1 LAGKSGLG
9 VAATNTEDRIISSIG
24 GGPKVESLFGDH
36 QNVCQAGVLFSLPA
50 LLCQGLLKAETIFHD
65 VEKGYY
71 KLVHILLVLAF
82 MALSRIK
89 NPEQLKTC
97 NPGELGK
104 IIGLDRIPETKCL
117 RERIDFICKQ
127 DKAQQYANDL
137 SVRWIEEESC
147 FFFYID
153 GHVRVYHGDKAK
165 LTKKYVSRQKLCL
178 QGTTEFWVNNQEGM
192 PFMVC
197 TGELNEKLKDI
208 IKEKIVPELI
218 EQTKSL
224 ISQASLDA
232 DPQLPRFTIIFDRE
246 AYEPAFFK
254 WLWDSYRIAVIT
266 YRKNVKE
273 KWDEKE
279 FKPIDTMVIENI
291 VTMQICENEVELC
304 DMKMREIRK
313 LGESGH
319 QTSIITTNPKLTA
332 ELIAGKMF
340 SRWSQENFFR
350 YMLSDFDLDHIVQY
364 GVQQIDGERQIV
376 NPLYKQLSYQ
386 IKKLRE
392 KQSRLKNKLFN
403 IVEQNIDGTIEQLR
417 KVLYKQVQIQ
427 ETIKEYDAQI
437 GLKLVERKTQ
447 PTHIKMKELGPDK
460 LYNKLKTES
469 KLFINIIKMIAYR
482 AETAL
487 ANYIVPYYSR
497 SEDERRMF
505 IKEILKKEA
514 DIQPDYQKN
523 ILYVTLHSM
532 STPKKN
538 EIAIKLCEILNDTQT
553 VFPATNLT
561 MFFKTHAL

>member
-1 LAGKSGLG
+1 LQGLG
-9 VAATNTEDRIISSIG
+9 VAATNVEDRIFSSLG
-24 GGPKVESLFGDH
+24 GGKKVESHFENH
-36 QNVCQAGVLFSLPA
+36 KNVCQAGVLFSLPA
-50 LLCQGLLKAETIFHD
+50 LLSQGLLKAETIYCD

-104 IIGLDRIPETKCL
+104 IIGIDRIPETKCL

-127 DKAQQYANDL
+127 GKAQEYAKEL
-137 SVRWIEEESC
+137 STKWIEDENC
-147 FFFYID
+147 FYFYVD

-192 PFMVC
+192 PFMVF

-224 ISQASLDA
+224 INQASLDA
-232 DPQLPRFTIIFDRE
+232 DPQLPRFTLIFDRE

-254 WLWDSYRIAVIT
+254 WLWDTYRIAVIT
-266 YRKNVKE
+266 YRKNVKD
-273 KWDEKE
+273 KWDEKD
-279 FKPIDTMVIENI
+279 FKSIDTTVICNI
-291 VTMQICENEVELC
+291 VTMQVCEKEVELS

-319 QTSIITTNPKLTA
+319 QTSIITTNPKLTT

-364 GVQQIDGERQIV
+364 GVQEIDGERKIV
-376 NPLYKQLSYQ
+376 NPLYKHLSYQ

-403 IVEQNIDGTIEQLR
+403 IVEQNLDGTIEELR

-427 ETIKEYDAQI
+427 ETIKEYDTQLE
-437 GLKLVERKTQ
+437 LKLTERKTQ
-447 PTHIKMKELGPDK
+447 PTHIKMKELGIEQQ
-460 LYNKLKTES
+460 YNKLKSES
-469 KLFINIIKMIAYR
+469 KLFINTIKMIAYR

-487 ANYIVPYYSR
+487 VGLIATDYSK
-497 SEDERRMF
+497 SDNEGRMF

-514 DIQPDYQKN
+514 DLEPDYQNNKLN
-523 ILYVTLHSM
+523 VKLHSM
-532 STPKKN
+532 STPIKN
-538 EIAIKLCEILNDTQT
+538 EIVKKLCDTLNESET
-553 VFPATNLT
+553 VFPGTNLT
-561 MFFKTHAL
+561 MVFKTHAPN

>member
-1 LAGKSGLG
+1 
-9 VAATNTEDRIISSIG
+9 
-24 GGPKVESLFGDH
+24 
-36 QNVCQAGVLFSLPA
+36 
-50 LLCQGLLKAETIFHD
+50 
-65 VEKGYY
+65 
-71 KLVHILLVLAF
+71 
-82 MALSRIK
+82 
-89 NPEQLKTC
+89 
-97 NPGELGK
+97 
-104 IIGLDRIPETKCL
+104 
-117 RERIDFICKQ
+117 
-127 DKAQQYANDL
+127 
-137 SVRWIEEESC
+137 
-147 FFFYID
+147 
-153 GHVRVYHGDKAK
+153 
-165 LTKKYVSRQKLCL
+165 
-178 QGTTEFWVNNQEGM
+178 M
-192 PFMVC
+192 PFMVF

-218 EQTKSL
+218 GQTKSL
-224 ISQASLDA
+224 IGQASLDA

-254 WLWDSYRIAVIT
+254 WLWDNYRIAVIT

-273 KWDEKE
+273 KWDEND

-291 VTMQICENEVELC
+291 VTMQICEKEEELC

-319 QTSIITTNPKLTA
+319 QTSIISTNPKLTRG
-332 ELIAGKMF
+332 LIAGKMF

-364 GVQQIDGERQIV
+364 GVEQIDGERKIV

-403 IVEQNIDGTIEQLR
+403 IVEQNLDGTIEQLR

-427 ETIKEYDAQI
+427 ETIKEYDVQVE
-437 GLKLVERKTQ
+437 LKLVERKTQ
-447 PTHIKMKELGPDK
+447 PTHIKMKELGPDR

-469 KLFINIIKMIAYR
+469 KLFINIIKMVAYR
-482 AETAL
+482 AETSL
-487 ANYIVPYYSR
+487 SNYIVPHYSR

-514 DIQPDYQKN
+514 DIQPDYQNN

-538 EIAIKLCEILNDTQT
+538 ENVIKLCEILSDTET
-553 VFPATNLT
+553 VFPGTNLT
-561 MFFKTHAL
+561 MSFKTHAL